1 MRYLVRSVKY
11 FLRMG
16 LILALVIGVLMAA
29 GFVDSDISRVF
40 VNGYD
45 SLWQIA
51 LLLAV
56 FSAIYPKMGYAKRPA
71 LLPGSDEETGP
82 VLQQVMEAHGYEK
95 EDRTDGVLSFRK
107 RSAGDRLTRLWED
120 RITAERIVSGYE
132 LEGIGRDVIR
142 LCNALREKTR

>member
-71 LLPGSDEETGP
+71 LLPGSDEEIGP
-82 VLQQVMEAHGYEK
+82 VLQQVMEAHGYER